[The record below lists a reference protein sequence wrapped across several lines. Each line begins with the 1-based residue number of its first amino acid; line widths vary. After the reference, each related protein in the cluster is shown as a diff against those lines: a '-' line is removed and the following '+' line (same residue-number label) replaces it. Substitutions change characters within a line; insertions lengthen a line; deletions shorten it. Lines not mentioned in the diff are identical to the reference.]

1 MNTFLKFEGS
11 FNTVS
16 IQDRIQ
22 IMPCLSYR
30 SGHLYMEDVRLEAMA
45 EKYGHPIWVYSHAAL
60 KEQLERLRTAFG
72 DALALIATSV
82 KANGNLRLIGELAKL
97 GAGADITHGN
107 ELMLAIRAGV
117 DSSKIVFAG
126 VGKTEEQIRLALE
139 TGILMFNVE
148 SEDELYDINQVAA
161 AMGKQAPVSLRVNPN
176 VDGYTHE
183 MTTTGLYQNK
193 FGIEADKAFKLA
205 LFADTAP
212 ALDLIGLQIHIG
224 SPIYDLG
231 QVVHAFLKLE
241 ELYAQLLERGVS
253 VKYFD
258 LGGQLPIDYGDGQ
271 YGKASTPEY
280 LAERIVPRLQHLG
293 VKLILEPGRFLFG
306 PTGVLVSR
314 VIRRKSNPEKSFVI
328 QSASMDD
335 WGRNRYGA
343 YQGIVPLLDTGRE
356 EEVVDVDGWV
366 CETSDWLALAR
377 RLPRLNKDDY
387 LALLSA
393 GAYGRS
399 MSMDEYNGGY
409 PAAEVLV
416 DGQQFR
422 LIRRRETFSE
432 HIKPMLEV

>member
-1 MNTFLKFEGS
+1 M
-11 FNTVS
+11 S
-16 IQDRIQ
+16 IHDQ
-22 IMPCLSYR
+22 IKIMSCLSYR
-30 SGHLYMEDVRLEAMA
+30 GGHLYIEDVRLEAVA
-45 EKYGHPIWVYSHAAL
+45 EKYGHPIWINSRAAL
-60 KEQLERLRTAFG
+60 KGQYRRLVEAFG
-72 DALALIATSV
+72 DVLELIAASL
-82 KANGNLRLIGELAKL
+82 KANGNLHLIEELTKL

-107 ELMLAIRAGV
+107 ELKLALMAGV
-117 DSSKIVFAG
+117 DPSRIVFAG
-126 VGKTEEQIRLALE
+126 VGKTEEQLEAALRS
-139 TGILMFNVE
+139 GILMLNVE
-148 SEDELYDINQVAA
+148 SEDELYDINQVAT
-161 AMGKQAPVSLRVNPN
+161 AMGKQAPVSIRVNPN

-193 FGIEADKAFKLA
+193 FGIEADKAFELA
-205 LFADTAP
+205 LFADAAP

-271 YGKASTPEY
+271 YGLSSTPEY
-280 LAERIVPRLQHLG
+280 LAKQIVPRLQHLG

-306 PTGVLVSR
+306 PAGVLVSR
-314 VIRRKSNPEKSFVI
+314 VIRRKSNPEKDFVI
-328 QSASMDD
+328 QSASMND

-343 YQGIVPLLDTGRE
+343 YQEIVPLLDTGRKE
-356 EEVVDVDGWV
+356 EFVDVVSWV
-366 CETSDWLALAR
+366 CETSDWLAR
-377 RLPRLNKDDY
+377 KRHLPRLNKGDY

-409 PAAEVLV
+409 PTAEVLV
-416 DGQQFR
+416 DGEEFR
-422 LIRRRETFSE
+422 LIRRRETFEE
-432 HIKPMLEV
+432 HIIPMLEV